1 MSDIGDV
8 TGGGEASVGG
18 MLSADQPM
26 ASARVGLQADTK
38 SISKL
43 KSEFSSLRAELA
55 KVRKEMEGIA
65 SASKN
70 ISVPGGAGATPMAG
84 VIGSTKMAG
93 GTFTPAQIGTQA
105 GRGGGGGGTGTTMA
119 PMGGAA
125 ATPIAQAGGR
135 SAGLMAAAQA
145 IGAGMQAIDARA
157 DRNRDYSLAADRM
170 SVVYQQMYGL
180 SQNQVANQYRTPMTQ
195 YRLGAGGINALMGM
209 QVTSGIGALQQAS
222 SVEALRTISGY
233 SIGAG
238 QATSMISQLAAPDVA
253 NRMFMMAGTGLVGPG
268 GQQRTTMQVM
278 QDLTRAA
285 GLTDPRLAKSALTP
299 GSITRANLTMM
310 GVTGEMQDM
319 VIQYAQ
325 QNLQYKQA
333 GGRGMY
339 DPSSKEA
346 RKLMGI
352 EENFATQAEETD
364 RLRVSREEQFYKRQ
378 ADNFA
383 DLERQTQT
391 LTKAMGALEDKL
403 SGVVGAGISTRG
415 ARGVLGSVL
424 KIGGIAMTAVNP
436 AVGLGMLAAGTA
448 MGDPVEGEKTIPF
461 GSGNNKIPLSD
472 LPSKSTFS
480 KLHPTFQQRLTR
492 MFADNPAV
500 GIGGGWRD
508 PAQQEKMFRER
519 YSPTDEKTNIFWNGQ
534 YWEHTSGAPAAP
546 PGKSMHEIGLAAD
559 LVGDLDWVQKHAAEY
574 GLKTFGGVNGE
585 PWHVQPAELP
595 NSRSEYEKQGAP
607 WGTQGAPP
615 ASPDT
620 KTDVGE
626 HGGASPGSG
635 APASSGGTLTAYA
648 GQLSIA
654 EKIAAT
660 KGYVLGKRTPGKTAT
675 EAGKRSSTSGTPVNV
690 TPGQR
695 LSGEEVARLL
705 HAAGFRGQDL
715 ITGVAISK
723 RESGWNSGAHN
734 PDTSTGDDSYG
745 LFQINMLGKLGE
757 SRRPWFGISDNN
769 QLYDPMVNISAAKKL
784 YDSGKEAKGDGWYHW
799 GGYKGMAGN
808 YNTNMSEAAQIVN
821 SLDLSGDPMM
831 GSSPVRGGGGG
842 PVSVNGNHTFNI
854 SPNITI
860 NGSASG
866 QDLQEVARE
875 VARLIEREVRMTTL
889 RSA

>member
-8 TGGGEASVGG
+8 TGGGEASIGG

-65 SASKN
+65 NASKN

-84 VIGSTKMAG
+84 AIGSTKMAG
-93 GTFTPAQIGTQA
+93 GTFVPSQPGTQA
-105 GRGGGGGGTGTTMA
+105 GRGGAGGGGTGTTMA

-145 IGAGMQAIDARA
+145 IGAGIQAIDRRA
-157 DRNRDYSLAADRM
+157 DRSRDYALGADRM

-253 NRMFMMAGTGLVGPG
+253 NRMFMLAGTGLIGPG

-391 LTKAMGALEDKL
+391 LTRAMGALEDKL
-403 SGVVGAGISTRG
+403 SGVIGAGISTRG
-415 ARGVLGSVL
+415 ARGVLGSAL
-424 KIGGIAMTAVNP
+424 RIGGIAMTAVNP
-436 AVGLGMLAAGTA
+436 AVGLGMMAVGTA
-448 MGDPVEGEKTIPF
+448 MGDPVEGDKPIPF
-461 GSGNNKIPLSD
+461 GSSKTKIPLSD
-472 LPSKSTFS
+472 LPSK
-480 KLHPTFQQRLTR
+480 PTFAKLNPTFKERLTR

-519 YSPTDEKTNIFWNGQ
+519 YTPTDEKTNIFWNGQ

-559 LVGDLDWVQKHAAEY
+559 LVGDLDWVQKHAHEY

-620 KTDVGE
+620 KTDVSE
-626 HGGASPGSG
+626 HGGANPNSGSPV
-635 APASSGGTLTAYA
+635 SSGGALASYA
-648 GQLSIA
+648 GQLSIS

-660 KGYVLGKRTPGKTAT
+660 KGFVLGSRTPGKTTA
-675 EAGKRSSTSGTPVNV
+675 EAGKKSSTSGTPVNA
-690 TPGQR
+690 TPGSR

-723 RESGWNSGAHN
+723 RESGWNSGAYN
-734 PDTSTGDDSYG
+734 PDRSTGDDSYG

-757 SRRPWFGISDNN
+757 SRRPWFGISRNED
-769 QLYDPMVNISAAKKL
+769 LYDPMTNISAAKKL
-784 YDSGKEAKGDGWYHW
+784 YDSGMSSKGDGWYHW

-808 YNTNMSEAAQIVN
+808 YNTNMAEAAQIVN

-831 GSSPVRGGGGG
+831 GTSAIGGSRN

-860 NGSASG
+860 NGSANG
-866 QDLQEVARE
+866 QDLQQVARE